1 MPYRRLPNTDQ
12 ARIRALSL
20 AVEKGNTY
28 DVSSLAISL
37 KDMYEAKNFLAR
49 FERAQTYYKQCLN
62 NQVHSNK
69 KYQANVKVA
78 RLYISHFVQV
88 LNLAVIRSEIKE
100 EYKDLY
106 GLPRDTNT
114 VPDLTSET
122 AVLEWGDK
130 IIRGE
135 EERIRIGGVPIYN
148 PTIAKV
154 RVHYNIFKEGYEIQK
169 NLQNLTN
176 KSLETL
182 ASMRKDADN
191 LILNIWNQI
200 EKKFENLS
208 GEEKLNKCREYGV
221 VYYYRTGEK
230 KAE

>member
-78 RLYISHFVQV
+78 RLYVSHFVQV

-106 GLPRDTNT
+106 GLPHDTNT
-114 VPDLTSET
+114 VPDLTSES

>member
-37 KDMYEAKNFLAR
+37 KDIYEAKNFLAR
-49 FERAQTYYKQCLN
+49 FERAQSYYKQCLN

-88 LNLAVIRSEIKE
+88 LNLAVIRTEIKE

-106 GLPRDTNT
+106 GLPHDTNT

-130 IIRGE
+130 IIKGE

-176 KSLETL
+176 KSLESL
-182 ASMRKDADN
+182 ASMRKDADE

-200 EKKFENLS
+200 EKKYENLS

-230 KAE
+230 KVD

>member
-106 GLPRDTNT
+106 GLPHDTNT
-114 VPDLTSET
+114 VPDLTSES